1 MTKRPGGLLPP
12 RLTTSVQVS
21 PLVLLTLALVGVPL
35 ILLIT
40 YSFRESSFLGV
51 GSGPTLEQYQL
62 VFESDTNLRVMT
74 RTFIIAFS
82 VAAIS
87 TVMAFVIAYAITF
100 RMPRRLALVAL
111 GIVVASGVAS
121 FLVRVFASGIMLSPN
136 GLINSALDSAGVI
149 DAPLTFFYLS
159 EFAIVVT
166 MTYVYLPV
174 AALIVYSA
182 MQDIDPRS
190 VEASRDLGAG
200 RWRTIASVIAPQA
213 RVGLLA
219 AFALTLILAGA
230 DFVTPRIVGGTSS
243 STVGASI
250 QDLALAGGDLPG
262 AGALAISFLAIV
274 FLLVA
279 GLALAG
285 KLFKP
290 VFARAG
296 RALDPV
302 AAKVAQHMP
311 TSGRSISLPL
321 TLFLL
326 VYLTVPTILVIIF
339 SFNSA
344 PSVGLPL
351 RGFTADWYP
360 EIVSRAGFSDA
371 LRSTLVVTSA
381 AVIGGLFIGI
391 PVAFAL
397 RKLSGTWGRLVWVA
411 VVLPFVIPG
420 ALVGSAL
427 LITTSET
434 GVPLGLALTALVHLM
449 LVASIIV
456 VVVYT
461 RLADMDQ
468 HLVEAARD
476 LGGSTWHALRTVT
489 LPLLLP
495 SIIGGAVLGA
505 AYSLDE
511 IFVSTFTTGNEN
523 TLPIWLFGQA
533 RRGFTPGVN
542 ALGVL
547 MLAGTLLAF
556 TLAVLVARRSLLS
569 VGRGGSA

>member
-1 MTKRPGGLLPP
+1 MTKGLDGPLRA
-12 RLTTSVQVS
+12 RLTTFLQVS
-21 PLVLLTLALVGVPL
+21 PLVLLTVALVGVPL

-40 YSFRESSFLGV
+40 YSLRESSFLGV
-51 GSGPTLEQYQL
+51 GGGPTLEQYQL

-74 RTFIIAFS
+74 RTFLIAS
-82 VAAIS
+82 AVAAVS
-87 TVMAFVIAYAITF
+87 TVLAFVIAYAITF
-100 RMPRRLALVAL
+100 RMSRRVALVAL
-111 GIVVASGVAS
+111 GVVVASGVAS
-121 FLVRVFASGIMLSPN
+121 FLVRVFAWGIVLSPN
-136 GLINSALDSAGVI
+136 GLINSGLGAAGLI
-149 DAPLTFFYLS
+149 DTPMTFFYLS

-174 AALIVYSA
+174 AALIAYSA

-200 RWRTIASVIAPQA
+200 RWRTIASVIVPQA
-213 RVGLLA
+213 RGGLVA
-219 AFALTLILAGA
+219 AFALTMILAGA

-243 STVGASI
+243 STIGASI
-250 QDLALAGGDLPG
+250 QDLTLAGGDLPG
-262 AGALAISFLAIV
+262 AAALAVSFVAIV
-274 FLLVA
+274 FVLVA
-279 GLALAG
+279 GLALVG
-285 KLFKP
+285 KLLKP
-290 VFARAG
+290 AFTRAI
-296 RALDPV
+296 RALDPAV
-302 AAKVAQHMP
+302 ANVARRMP
-311 TSGRSISLPL
+311 SSGRSVSLPFTVL
-321 TLFLL
+321 LL
-326 VYLTVPTILVIIF
+326 VYLLVPTILVIVF

-344 PSVGLPL
+344 RSVGLPL
-351 RGFTADWYP
+351 TGFSTEWYP
-360 EIVSRAGFSDA
+360 EIMSRAGFSDA
-371 LRSTLVVTSA
+371 LRSTAVVTSA
-381 AVIGGLFIGI
+381 AVIGALFIGI

-397 RKLSGTWGRLVWVA
+397 RKLSGIWRRLVWIA
-411 VVLPFVIPG
+411 VVLPFVVPG
-420 ALVGSAL
+420 ALIGSAL

-434 GVPLGLALTALVHLM
+434 GLSLGLALTAVVHLM
-449 LVASIIV
+449 LVSAVIV

-461 RLADMDQ
+461 RLADMDR

-476 LGGSTWHALRTVT
+476 LGGSAWHALRTVT

-511 IFVSTFTTGNEN
+511 VFVSTFTTGEET

-556 TLAVLVARRSLLS
+556 TLAVIVARRSVLS
-569 VGRGGSA
+569 VEKGGRG